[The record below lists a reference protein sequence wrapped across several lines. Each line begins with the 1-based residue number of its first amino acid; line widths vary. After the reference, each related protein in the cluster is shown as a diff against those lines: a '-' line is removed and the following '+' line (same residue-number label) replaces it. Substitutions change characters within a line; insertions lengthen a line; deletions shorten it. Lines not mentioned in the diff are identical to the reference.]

1 MGKFIIS
8 RRSNL
13 EYQFNLLADN
23 NQVILTSEGY
33 KTKAAC
39 EKGIDSVR
47 NNSNTDSAFDR
58 KVSNNGKPYF
68 NLKATNG
75 QVIGTSEMYESH
87 AAMENG
93 VASVKRNAPEADVAD
108 EYVASH

>member
-13 EYQFNLLADN
+13 EYQFNLLAN
-23 NQVILTSEGY
+23 NHEVILTSEGY
-33 KTKAAC
+33 KTKSAC

-47 NNSNTDSAFDR
+47 NNSATDAAFDR
-58 KVSNNGKPYF
+58 KISTNGKPYF

-75 QVIGTSEMYESH
+75 QVIGTSEMYESKDS
-87 AAMENG
+87 MENG
-93 VASVKRNAPEADVAD
+93 IDSVKRNAIEA
-108 EYVASH
+108 E

>member
-23 NQVILTSEGY
+23 HQIILTSEGY

-47 NNSNTDSAFDR
+47 NNSITNSAFDR

-75 QVIGTSEMYESH
+75 QVIGTSEMYESS
-87 AAMENG
+87 ASMENG
-93 VASVKRNAPEADVAD
+93 IASVKRNAPEAEVAED
-108 EYVASH
+108 YVALP

>member
-13 EYQFNLLADN
+13 EYQFNLLAGN
-23 NQVILTSEGY
+23 HEVILTSEGY
-33 KTKAAC
+33 KTKSSC

-47 NNSNTDSAFDR
+47 NNSTTDAAYER
-58 KVSNNGKPYF
+58 KVSSNGKRYF

-75 QVIGTSEMYESH
+75 QVIGTSEMYESTSS
-87 AAMENG
+87 METG
-93 VASVKRNAPEADVAD
+93 IDSVKRNAGDAEVVEDHLT
-108 EYVASH
+108 YN